1 MGEYFSAKV
10 GVFEAFDLDIAT
22 FIAPIVFIKDSVDDT
37 QVLLPVFCGGIGSS
51 SKRVVDLH
59 S

>member
-1 MGEYFSAKV
+1 MSEDLSTKV

-37 QVLLPVFCGGIGSS
+37 QVLLPVFCGG
-51 SKRVVDLH
+51 VLDLPPKE
-59 S
+59 